1 MAKNFKRI
9 QLRISIDGL
18 GSTYD
23 YIRYPGNYNIVEKN
37 FMLYHEWFKENK
49 PNDSLA
55 YNFCLSIF
63 NLHDLTNFIEK
74 FSPLCLNES
83 GAITNMW
90 DPSFMLHTML
100 PKDYLEK
107 EIQKLI
113 QLDQNTNNILTKQ
126 TIWNI
131 LQELKKS
138 DDVDN
143 NERWK
148 LLNEFVIKQDQLRKI
163 HIKNYIPHL
172 AKFFNY

>member
-1 MAKNFKRI
+1 MI
-9 QLRISIDGL
+9 
-18 GSTYD
+18 
-23 YIRYPGNYNIVEKN
+23 
-37 FMLYHEWFKENK
+37 
-49 PNDSLA
+49 
-55 YNFCLSIF
+55 
-63 NLHDLTNFIEK
+63 
-74 FSPLCLNES
+74 
-83 GAITNMW
+83 
-90 DPSFMLHTML
+90 LHTML